1 VLSLI
6 DHTQRGYRPKNA
18 VVVPAATGGWL
29 AQPVTT
35 HAQAEPGLLI
45 YRFTHSMYYAN
56 AEQLS
61 EQVQALVKDAQP
73 PVSWFCID
81 GSAVDDVDFSAA
93 ATLRS
98 IYASLKEQGIRLVFT
113 EVMEDVRTE
122 SRYQLT
128 KLVGEDA
135 FFTTKDDVVTAF
147 KQQRGSNPEPGDS
160 ES

>member
-1 VLSLI
+1 
-6 DHTQRGYRPKNA
+6 
-18 VVVPAATGGWL
+18 
-29 AQPVTT
+29 
-35 HAQAEPGLLI
+35 
-45 YRFTHSMYYAN
+45 
-56 AEQLS
+56 
-61 EQVQALVKDAQP
+61 
-73 PVSWFCID
+73 VSWFCID